1 MLMPDML
8 VDFATSN
15 KLLSFIDSHLRHAQI
30 FIIKEDF
37 SSCCE
42 KKKSWI
48 QIAYKVIVFLSFFKS
63 NSQEGMKIQDI
74 NHSCRQIDGLV

>member
-1 MLMPDML
+1 MLMLDML

-42 KKKSWI
+42 KK
-48 QIAYKVIVFLSFFKS
+48 
-63 NSQEGMKIQDI
+63 G
-74 NHSCRQIDGLV
+74 

>member
-1 MLMPDML
+1 MFMPDML

-15 KLLSFIDSHLRHAQI
+15 KLLSFIDSYLGHTQF

-42 KKKSWI
+42 KKK
-48 QIAYKVIVFLSFFKS
+48 VEFK
-63 NSQEGMKIQDI
+63 
-74 NHSCRQIDGLV
+74 

>member
-1 MLMPDML
+1 MFMPDML

-15 KLLSFIDSHLRHAQI
+15 KLLSFIDSYLGHTQF

-42 KKKSWI
+42 KKK
-48 QIAYKVIVFLSFFKS
+48 KLNS
-63 NSQEGMKIQDI
+63 NSLQS
-74 NHSCRQIDGLV
+74 NSFSLLFQIK

>member
-1 MLMPDML
+1 MLMLDML

-42 KKKSWI
+42 KKGWI
-48 QIAYKVIVFLSFFKS
+48 QIAYKVIVFFSSFKS

>member
-42 KKKSWI
+42 KKR
-48 QIAYKVIVFLSFFKS
+48 LNS
-63 NSQEGMKIQDI
+63 NSLQS
-74 NHSCRQIDGLV
+74 NSFSLLFQIK